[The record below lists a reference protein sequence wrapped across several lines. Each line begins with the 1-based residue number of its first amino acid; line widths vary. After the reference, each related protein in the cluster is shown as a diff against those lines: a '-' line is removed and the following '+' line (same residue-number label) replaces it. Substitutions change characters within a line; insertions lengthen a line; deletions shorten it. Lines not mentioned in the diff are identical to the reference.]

1 MKMGLLT
8 RNPRAWCSTQ
18 LVKAMER
25 RGVEPL
31 PLSFSDLRAR
41 VSFRPEVSLDSH
53 LDLVRELGALIVRP
67 IGRGSLDEIIF
78 RLDLLHRLER
88 LGLPIIN
95 PPSSIEK
102 AVDKYY
108 ALTLMEER
116 GLPVPRTVVTESVE
130 GAMDALHELGGDVV
144 VKPLFGSRGIGI
156 TRVSDPEAA
165 GRIFRSLAFVHN
177 VLYVQEF
184 IPHGTRDIRAFVVGD
199 KVVAA
204 MYRVAEGW
212 KTNVS
217 QGAKP
222 IPLRPGRELENLS
235 VGAAEALGC
244 IVAGVDVLE
253 GPGGYVV
260 NEVNSQPGFRGL
272 QSMTHVDIAGKIVD
286 HILTNICQTSEPGT

>member
-1 MKMGLLT
+1 MRMGLLT
-8 RNPRAWCSTQ
+8 RNPRAWCSFQ
-18 LVKAMER
+18 LIKAMER
-25 RGVEPL
+25 RDVEPI
-31 PLSFSDLRAR
+31 SFRFSDLSAR
-41 VSFRPEVSLDSH
+41 VSCKPEVTLNGH
-53 LDLVRELGALIVRP
+53 LDLVKELGALIVRP

-95 PPSSIEK
+95 PPSSIER

-116 GLPVPRTVVTESVE
+116 GIPVPRTVVTESVK
-130 GAMDALHELGGDVV
+130 GAMDAFYELGGDVV

-156 TRVSDPEAA
+156 TRVSDPEVA
-165 GRIFRSLAFVHN
+165 GRVFRSLQFVHH

-199 KVVAA
+199 RVVAA

-222 IPLRPGRELENLS
+222 IPLRPKRELEELS
-235 VGAAEALGC
+235 VGAVKALGC
-244 IVAGVDVLE
+244 VVAGVDVLE
-253 GPGGYVV
+253 GPGGYLVS
-260 NEVNSQPGFRGL
+260 EVNSQPGFQGL
-272 QSMTHVDIAGKIVD
+272 QSTTLVDIAGKIVD
-286 HILTNICQTSEPGT
+286 YILTNIC